1 MTAYEAFGRVVA
13 DRGSLPEVRLWW
25 PAETVHAPE
34 DLAAMREA
42 CERAEIGARRGR
54 RSDPSIPLQ
63 GVEQTKW
70 TPAWVDQFRQ
80 LAASLRTC
88 LINLAQSADAFGAAI
103 GFPPGSYDYAD
114 IPRLVKLG
122 DPPHPP

>member
-1 MTAYEAFGRVVA
+1 MRDACEALKSA
-13 DRGSLPEVRLWW
+13 
-25 PAETVHAPE
+25 
-34 DLAAMREA
+34 LAAV
-42 CERAEIGARRGR
+42 G
-54 RSDPSIPLQ
+54 DPTEHPLQ

-88 LINLAQSADAFGAAI
+88 LINLRQSADAFGAAI
-103 GFPPGSYDYAD
+103 GFPPGFYDYAD
-114 IPRLVKLG
+114 IPRLVRLG